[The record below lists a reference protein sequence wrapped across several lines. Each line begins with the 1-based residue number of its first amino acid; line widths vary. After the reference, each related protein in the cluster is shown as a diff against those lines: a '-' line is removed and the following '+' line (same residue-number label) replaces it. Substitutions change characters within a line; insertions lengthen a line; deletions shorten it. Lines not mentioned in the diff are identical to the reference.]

1 MILKTYARVF
11 TNDYEGTLATLE
23 RLHGRKAHLS
33 MEYGDWTLAG
43 IGVVFVVA
51 GTDEALAPIRDSHGP
66 LIVRDIM
73 ALQASLLDEGAIIT
87 QPVINVPTGRIL
99 YARHQDG
106 LHAEY
111 VEWTD
116 ELVEQFIRAPQRE
129 GKLSSE
135 L

>member
-23 RLHGRKAHLS
+23 RLHGRAAHIK
-33 MEYGDWTLAG
+33 MEFGEWNLAG
-43 IGVVFVVA
+43 IGDVFVVA

-66 LIVRDIM
+66 FIVSDLK
-73 ALQASLLDEGAIIT
+73 ALQAKLLADGASIT
-87 QPVINVPTGRIL
+87 QTIIDVPTGRML
-99 YARHQDG
+99 YARHRDG
-106 LHAEY
+106 LHVEY
-111 VEWTD
+111 VEWTN
-116 ELVEQFIRAPQRE
+116 ELVERFIRLPQRE

>member
-11 TNDYEGTLATLE
+11 TNDYEGTLTTFE
-23 RLHGRKAHLS
+23 RLHGRKPHIQ
-33 MEYGDWTLAG
+33 MEFGDWNLAG
-43 IGVVFVVA
+43 IGDVFVVA

-66 LIVRDIM
+66 IIVSDIS
-73 ALQASLLDEGAIIT
+73 ALQSSLLADGATIT
-87 QPVINVPTGRIL
+87 QPITEVPTGRML
-99 YARHQDG
+99 YARHPDG
-106 LHAEY
+106 LHVEY

-116 ELVEQFIRAPQRE
+116 ELVEQLIRLPKRE